1 MDTHPPPPYNPARFP
16 DLIQRHLRF
25 RLLNTH
31 NLQHNSH
38 LQILCSQTIIP
49 RIHCKSIFCSQAII
63 TPLHKKQNTESTTV
77 EKDFHCNKIPAPP
90 VVWERN
96 ILVQPEECNNHD
108 KDDNADTFDYHS
120 YYNTDIHKPR
130 HHWHTDMG

>member
-1 MDTHPPPPYNPARFP
+1 M
-16 DLIQRHLRF
+16 I
-25 RLLNTH
+25 
-31 NLQHNSH
+31 
-38 LQILCSQTIIP
+38 
-49 RIHCKSIFCSQAII
+49 IHCKSIFCSQAII

-130 HHWHTDMG
+130 HHWHTDNYNSLEHSHKPAQHHSSYSQCTHLRTHGGK